1 MSVRSNARRQFLKT
15 IGALGAAYALPS
27 FAADPFSL
35 GVASGYPSPD
45 GVVLWTRLAGT
56 VDPLAVPL
64 RWEVAADEAFQSIV
78 LSGAASAEP
87 EWAHSVHVEVKGL
100 APDRWYW
107 YRFMSAGAQSPVG
120 RTRTAPPANAA
131 DPRLRFAFA
140 SCQQYEQ
147 GYYGAYRHIVAD
159 APDLVAFLGDYIY
172 ESTWGKDHVRKHDR
186 PEPYT
191 LEDYRGRYTQYRSDP
206 DLQAAHAACPWI
218 VTWDDHEV
226 DNDYADDRPED
237 GMERAP
243 FLERRAAAYRA
254 YYEHMP
260 LPSRM
265 RPQGPDMRIHTHLD
279 WGQLARF
286 HIVDTRQFR
295 SWQACPRKGRRGG
308 SNTVD
313 IEHCERLLRPGR
325 SMLGRA
331 QERWLEQN
339 LAESRAA
346 WNVVAQTTP
355 MAQFDTKPGPGRR
368 AWTDGWDGYPAA
380 RKRFLDF
387 VSSRKTANPV
397 VLGGDVH
404 SFNVNQL
411 KLDFDDPASPVVA
424 SEFVGTSITSQAWSQ
439 ERLNQYLPD
448 NPHMLLVDSRYR
460 GYVRAEITR
469 RRMTADLRAMENV
482 ASADAPCSTLAS
494 FVVEDGR
501 PGPQR
506 AG

>member
-1 MSVRSNARRQFLKT
+1 MYTRRAFLKAL
-15 IGALGAAYALPS
+15 GALGAAHALPS
-27 FAADPFSL
+27 FAANPFSL

-45 GVVLWTRLAGT
+45 GVVLWTRLGA
-56 VDPLAVPL
+56 VLDPVPVPV
-64 RWEVAADEAFQSIV
+64 RWEIAADEAMKSIIF
-78 LSGAASAEP
+78 SGETTADAA
-87 EWAHSVHVEVKGL
+87 WAHSVHVEVKGL
-100 APDRWYW
+100 SPERWYW
-107 YRFMSAGAQSPVG
+107 YRFMTAGAQSAVG
-120 RTRTAPPANAA
+120 RTRTAPAPDAA
-131 DPRLRFAFA
+131 GPRLRFAFA

-147 GYYGAYRHIVAD
+147 GYFSAYRHIAAD

-172 ESTWGKDHVRKHDR
+172 ESTWGRDHVRKHDAA
-186 PEPYT
+186 EPYT
-191 LEDYRGRYTQYRSDP
+191 LGDYRARYALYRSDP

-218 VTWDDHEV
+218 LTWDDHEV

-260 LPSRM
+260 LPDRM
-265 RPQGPDMRIHTHLD
+265 RPKGPDMRIHTHLD
-279 WGQLARF
+279 WGRLARF
-286 HIVDTRQFR
+286 HILDTRQYR

-308 SNTVD
+308 SNTID
-313 IEHCERLLRPGR
+313 IEQCEPLPRPGR

-339 LAESRAA
+339 LGESSAA
-346 WNVVAQTTP
+346 WNVLAQTTP

-380 RKRFLDF
+380 RQRLFQTLSEKN
-387 VSSRKTANPV
+387 VSNPV

-411 KLDFDDPASPVVA
+411 KLDFDDPASAVVA
-424 SEFVGTSITSQAWSQ
+424 SEFVGTSVTSQAWSQ
-439 ERLNQYLPD
+439 DRLDRYRPD

-460 GYVRAEITR
+460 GYVRAEVSPR
-469 RRMTADLRAMENV
+469 RFQAELRAMESV
-482 ASADAPCSTLAS
+482 QTRDAACNTLAA
-494 FVVEDGR
+494 FVVEDGK